1 MTRWARWP
9 SGCPMPLRTDPYLRG
24 SGLTSPRVR
33 ERLIE
38 RLREA
43 GIADERVL
51 RAMSR
56 TPRHLF
62 VDEALAV
69 RAYEDTALPIGHGQT
84 LSQPYTVARM
94 SEAILREGV
103 PNKVLE
109 VGTGSGYQTAI
120 LSELGNQ
127 VFSIERIKALL
138 ELARPRLKL
147 LERYNVRL
155 RHADGWQG
163 WSAHGPFDAILVAAA
178 PDVIPP
184 RLLEQIAEGGRM
196 VIPVGPQ
203 GGAQKLLMIR
213 RVDGSLREEVL
224 EAASFVPLVS
234 GAIA

>member
-1 MTRWARWP
+1 
-9 SGCPMPLRTDPYLRG
+9 MPLRSDPFLRG

-38 RLREA
+38 RLQEA
-43 GIADERVL
+43 GIVDERVL
-51 RAMSR
+51 RSMRR
-56 TPRHLF
+56 TPRHIF
-62 VDEALAV
+62 VEEAFAS

-84 LSQPYTVARM
+84 ISQPYTVARM
-94 SEAILREGV
+94 SEAILRDGM

-109 VGTGSGYQTAI
+109 IGTGSGYQTAI
-120 LSELGNQ
+120 LADLTNQ
-127 VFSIERIKALL
+127 VFSIERIKSLQDQ
-138 ELARPRLKL
+138 ARERLKL

-178 PDVIPP
+178 PDMIPP

-213 RVDGSLREEVL
+213 REEGILREEVL
-224 EAASFVPLVS
+224 EGASFVPLVS
-234 GAIA
+234 GAVA

>member
-1 MTRWARWP
+1 M
-9 SGCPMPLRTDPYLRG
+9 SLRRDPVLRG
-24 SGLTSPRVR
+24 SGLTAPRVQ

-38 RLREA
+38 RLRTA
-43 GIADERVL
+43 GIENEKVL

-56 TPRHLF
+56 TPRHVF
-62 VDEALAV
+62 IDEALAS

-84 LSQPYTVARM
+84 ISQPYTVARM
-94 SEAILREGV
+94 SEAILRDGI
-103 PNKVLE
+103 PNRVLE

-120 LSELGNQ
+120 LAELVNQ
-127 VFSIERIKALL
+127 VFSIERIKSLL
-138 ELARPRLKL
+138 DQARARLKL

-163 WSAHGPFDAILVAAA
+163 WAAHGPFDAILVAAA

-203 GGAQKLLMIR
+203 GGAQSLLMIR
-213 RVDGSLREEVL
+213 RVNGVLKEDIL

-234 GAIA
+234 GEVA

>member
-1 MTRWARWP
+1 MSVLRD
-9 SGCPMPLRTDPYLRG
+9 PLLRG

-33 ERLIE
+33 ERLVD
-38 RLREA
+38 RLQEA
-43 GIADERVL
+43 GIQDTRVL
-51 RAMSR
+51 EAIRR

-62 VDEALAV
+62 VDEAFAG

-84 LSQPYTVARM
+84 ISQPYTVARM
-94 SEAILREGV
+94 SEVILRDGV

-120 LSELGNQ
+120 LAYLTNQ
-127 VFSIERIKALL
+127 VFSLERIKCLL
-138 ELARPRLKL
+138 DLARARLKL

-163 WSAHGPFDAILVAAA
+163 WSAQGPFDAILVAAA
-178 PDVIPP
+178 PDTIPP
-184 RLLEQIAEGGRM
+184 RLLEQLAEGGRM

-203 GGAQKLLMIR
+203 GGVQSLLMIR
-213 RVDGSLREEVL
+213 RIDGVLREEIL

-234 GAIA
+234 GEVA

>member
-1 MTRWARWP
+1 MLSPTEV
-9 SGCPMPLRTDPYLRG
+9 YLRG

-38 RLREA
+38 RLQDA
-43 GIADERVL
+43 GISDERVL
-51 RAMSR
+51 RSMRR

-62 VDEALAV
+62 VEEAFSG

-84 LSQPYTVARM
+84 ISQPYTVARM
-94 SEAILREGV
+94 SEAILRDGV

-109 VGTGSGYQTAI
+109 IGTGSGYQTAI
-120 LSELGNQ
+120 LADLTNQ
-127 VFSIERIKALL
+127 VFSIERIKSLQD
-138 ELARPRLKL
+138 LARERLRVL
-147 LERYNVRL
+147 DRYNVRL

-178 PDVIPP
+178 PDEIPP

-203 GGAQKLLMIR
+203 GGVQRLLMIR
-213 RVDGSLREEVL
+213 RVDGVLREEIL
-224 EAASFVPLVS
+224 EGASFVPLIA
-234 GAIA
+234 GAVA

>member
-1 MTRWARWP
+1 MRWV
-9 SGCPMPLRTDPYLRG
+9 SLLTGCPMPLRSDPFLRG

-38 RLREA
+38 RLQEA

-51 RAMSR
+51 RSMRR
-56 TPRHLF
+56 TPRHIF
-62 VDEALAV
+62 VEEAFSS

-84 LSQPYTVARM
+84 ISQPYTVARM
-94 SEAILREGV
+94 SEAILRDGV

-109 VGTGSGYQTAI
+109 IGTGSGYQTAI
-120 LSELGNQ
+120 LADLTNQ
-127 VFSIERIKALL
+127 VFSIERIKSLQDQ
-138 ELARPRLKL
+138 ARVRLKL

-213 RVDGSLREEVL
+213 REDGALREEVL
-224 EAASFVPLVS
+224 EGASFVPLVS
-234 GAIA
+234 GAVA